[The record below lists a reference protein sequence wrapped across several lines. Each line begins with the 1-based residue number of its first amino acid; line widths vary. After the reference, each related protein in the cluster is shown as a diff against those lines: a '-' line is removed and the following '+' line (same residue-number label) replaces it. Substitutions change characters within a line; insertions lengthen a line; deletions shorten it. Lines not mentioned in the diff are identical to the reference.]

1 MRSKAT
7 NILQCGVLFT
17 GVIYIIIG
25 IFYGF
30 SPILFANV
38 FGIEV
43 NPDWYN
49 LIKYDTF
56 TSPLYHFS
64 RVFALFLAVA
74 GLSMIMPL
82 FDPLKYRGMIYY
94 NGIVFP
100 LVSAPVLLINGI
112 EYEHHIMTICG
123 ILFVIIFLSVGFGLM
138 ITRKQT
144 KMGKE

>member
-7 NILQCGVLFT
+7 NILQLGVLLT
-17 GVIYIIIG
+17 GIIYIGIG
-25 IFYGF
+25 LLYGF
-30 SPILFANV
+30 SPILFANI

-64 RVFALFLAVA
+64 RVFALMMAVT
-74 GLSMIMPL
+74 GLSMILPL

-94 NGIVFP
+94 NSILFP
-100 LVSAPVLLINGI
+100 LVSAPVLLVNGLT
-112 EYEHHIMTICG
+112 YDHIILTICG
-123 ILFVIIFLSVGFGLM
+123 VLLLVLFIFVGFGLM
-138 ITRKQT
+138 ITRRQAKLGQ
-144 KMGKE
+144 E

>member
-7 NILQCGVLFT
+7 NILQFGILLT
-17 GVIYIIIG
+17 GIIYIIIG
-25 IFYGF
+25 GLFGF
-30 SPILFANV
+30 SPILFANI

-64 RVFALFLAVA
+64 RAFAFILAVA
-74 GLSMIMPL
+74 GLSMILPL

-94 NGIVFP
+94 NAILFP
-100 LVSAPVLLINGI
+100 LVSAPVLLVNGI
-112 EYEHHIMTICG
+112 EYDHLIMTICG
-123 ILFVIIFLSVGFGLM
+123 VLFLVLCVFVGFGLV
-138 ITRKQT
+138 ITGKQA

>member
-7 NILQCGVLFT
+7 NILQFGVLLT
-17 GVIYIIIG
+17 GILYIIIG
-25 IFYGF
+25 ILYGF
-30 SPILFANV
+30 SPILFANI

-64 RVFALFLAVA
+64 RVFAFILAVT
-74 GLSMIMPL
+74 GLSMILPL

-94 NGIVFP
+94 NGILFP
-100 LVSAPVLLINGI
+100 LVSAPVLLVNGLT
-112 EYEHHIMTICG
+112 YDHRIMTICG
-123 ILFVIIFLSVGFGLM
+123 VLFLVLFLFVGFGLM
-138 ITRKQT
+138 ITKKQA
-144 KMGKE
+144 KMGQE

>member
-7 NILQCGVLFT
+7 NILQLAVLLT
-17 GVIYIIIG
+17 GILYIIIG
-25 IFYGF
+25 ILYGF
-30 SPILFANV
+30 SPILFANI

-64 RVFALFLAVA
+64 RVFSLILAVA
-74 GLSMIMPL
+74 GLSMILPL

-94 NGIVFP
+94 NGILFP
-100 LVSAPVLLINGI
+100 LVSAPVLLVNGLT
-112 EYEHHIMTICG
+112 YDHRIMIICG
-123 ILFVIIFLSVGFGLM
+123 FLFFVLFLFVGFGLM
-138 ITRKQT
+138 ITRKQS
-144 KMGKE
+144 KMGQE

>member
-7 NILQCGVLFT
+7 NILQFGVLFT
-17 GVIYIIIG
+17 GIIYVTIG
-25 IFYGF
+25 FLYGF
-30 SPILFANV
+30 SPILFANI

-64 RVFALFLAVA
+64 RVFALLMAVA
-74 GLSMIMPL
+74 GLSMILPL

-94 NGIVFP
+94 NGILFP
-100 LVSAPVLLINGI
+100 LVAAPVLLVNGLTYDHLI
-112 EYEHHIMTICG
+112 LTICG
-123 ILFVIIFLSVGFGLM
+123 VVLLVLFFFVGFGLM
-138 ITRKQT
+138 ITRRQAR
-144 KMGKE
+144 MGQE